1 MYLIKW
7 PLGVYCFTK
16 KNKKKTSSRLFL
28 SFILVG
34 FLFPCPVK
42 HCFSSD
48 VQFEDDASVMPL
60 MSAAR
65 LWSDLKNTVADES
78 LFKNVAILLI
88 VQVIK
93 FCFVFPAS
101 VWAFGGLLHL

>member
-1 MYLIKW
+1 MY
-7 PLGVYCFTK
+7 YCFTK
-16 KNKKKTSSRLFL
+16 KKINSSRLFL

-34 FLFPCPVK
+34 VLFPCPVK

-65 LWSDLKNTVADES
+65 LWSDLKNTVTDES

>member
-1 MYLIKW
+1 MY
-7 PLGVYCFTK
+7 YCFTK
-16 KNKKKTSSRLFL
+16 KKINSSRLFL

-65 LWSDLKNTVADES
+65 LWSDLKNTVTDES

-93 FCFVFPAS
+93 FCFVLFFLPQYGPLGDY
-101 VWAFGGLLHL
+101 FTCN

>member
-1 MYLIKW
+1 MF
-7 PLGVYCFTK
+7 YCFTK
-16 KNKKKTSSRLFL
+16 KKFNSSRLFL

-65 LWSDLKNTVADES
+65 LWSDLKNTVTDES

-93 FCFVFPAS
+93 FFLFFLPQYGPLGDYFTCN
-101 VWAFGGLLHL
+101 